1 MNFTQVSVQTLSMMS
16 AERYKTFC
24 TEENVVACRKD
35 AIPKN
40 TRKHTS
46 WGVNVYEDWAKSR
59 NEAFK
64 DFQPDNRK
72 FPIAPED
79 PSLLSVDEINY
90 WLSKFC
96 VDVRQKNGEEYRH
109 EVLYSLFCAL
119 NRVIRESHRNLVL
132 FKSPEVKP
140 FQDVLDGRLKAL
152 QSIQNPFRN
161 KADAVSVNEEEKL
174 WITGALGTHS
184 PGVLL
189 DTLVFLAGKIFALRG
204 GQEHRSLTR
213 ESFEFDTM
221 EDGKSIVTYRE
232 KSSKVNQ
239 GGLKRR
245 KISPKEVKHIE
256 DGNDPKSFTFVFNF
270 YMSKW

>member
-1 MNFTQVSVQTLSMMS
+1 MGSYIGLLIALYDRCGEVLFRHITHAWVHSCLVGGLI
-16 AERYKTFC
+16 
-24 TEENVVACRKD
+24 D
-35 AIPKN
+35 LN
-40 TRKHTS
+40 TAAS
-46 WGVNVYEDWAKSR
+46 FLCVVNVYKDWAKSR

-72 FPIAPED
+72 FPTAPED

-204 GQEHRSLTR
+204 GQEHRSLKADFQSSHEAPR
-213 ESFEFDTM
+213 SSLRVMHEHFHPITM
-221 EDGKSIVTYRE
+221 LKS
-232 KSSKVNQ
+232 
-239 GGLKRR
+239 
-245 KISPKEVKHIE
+245 
-256 DGNDPKSFTFVFNF
+256 
-270 YMSKW
+270 